1 MVVLVTGSTGFLGRR
16 VVEELL
22 KHNHQV
28 RCLVHTPGRERIF
41 APRTVDVQY
50 GEITDRD
57 ALASACR
64 GVDAIIHLVA
74 IILQRGKA
82 TYDSIN
88 HRGTANVVVAA
99 EEAGTVKELV
109 QVSAIGATSNR
120 RYSYLYSKW
129 QAEQAVIESG
139 LPHTII
145 RPSLMFGPGD
155 EFINALA
162 SLVRIFPMVPV
173 IGTGRNRFQPIQ
185 VEDVARCIVL
195 ALDRDDLKGKTVE
208 IGGPEQL
215 SYNEIVGLIA
225 HTLKKRRL
233 RFHVPS
239 FSVWPS
245 AMLMQKILPKPP
257 LNTEQLQMLSIRN
270 VAEPGVVEEVF
281 GFKPRPVEGNIEFV
295 NSIGF
300 KDAWKSVLG
309 FMPASMR
316 DH

>member
-16 VVEELL
+16 VVQELL
-22 KHNHQV
+22 KHDHQV

-41 APRTVDVQY
+41 APRSVDVQY
-50 GEITDRD
+50 GAVTDPD

-64 GVDAIIHLVA
+64 GVDTIIHLVA
-74 IILQRGKA
+74 IILQRGSA
-82 TYDSIN
+82 TFDSIN
-88 HRGTANVVVAA
+88 RQGTANVVAA
-99 EEAGTVKELV
+99 AKAAGTVKELV

-120 RYSYLYSKW
+120 RYPYLYSKW

-139 LPHTII
+139 LPHTIL
-145 RPSLMFGPGD
+145 RPSLIFGQGD

-162 SLVRIFPMVPV
+162 SLVRLFPVVPV

-195 ALDRDDLKGKTVE
+195 ALGRDDLKGKTVE

-215 SYNEIVGLIA
+215 SYNEIMALLA
-225 HTLKKRRL
+225 DTLEKRRL

-239 FSVWPS
+239 LLVWPNV
-245 AMLMQKILPKPP
+245 MLMQKFLPKPP
-257 LNTEQLQMLSIRN
+257 LNTEELRMLSIRN
-270 VAEPGVVEEVF
+270 VAELDTVEEVF
-281 GFKPRPVEGNIEFV
+281 GFKPRPVAGNIDFIK
-295 NSIGF
+295 SIGS
-300 KDAWKSVLG
+300 KDAWKTLLG
-309 FMPASMR
+309 FMPSSMR